1 MTHTTTYRQK
11 DNGWQIIVSWKDT
24 SGQWHQKSK
33 QGFDRKADAKEYEA
47 QLLQAIKNRPR
58 PVDQALAGISLE
70 KFCEVY
76 LKNKKSISA
85 GTGLQYTQA
94 VRSLK
99 DVAKKP
105 LRRITFM
112 DLQSA
117 VSAWTIGPDTQ
128 KNYKSKLNILFRAAI
143 KPYCLISHNPVP
155 DIEIARRRDKEER
168 LAISEKQFKTLLRIC
183 KTPDVH
189 LAAAVAYYTGL
200 RRGELL
206 ALTWNDIDWD
216 RMTVTVNKQ
225 VDGRY
230 PYRPAAEPKT
240 RNSFRTIPV
249 PLVLICLLRTY
260 HDTRPMSIDRRIIA
274 QPHRTMY
281 GLVHALKKIDARLS
295 PHSLRHTYATN
306 LLANG
311 VDVRTVAA
319 LLGDT
324 VRTVIKTY
332 IHYTDDMRE
341 AAAQDI
347 QKIFSTNF

>member
-1 MTHTTTYRQK
+1 MNTTTTYRQK
-11 DNGWQIIVSWKDT
+11 DSGWQIIVSWKDT
-24 SGQWHQKSK
+24 SGRWHQKSK
-33 QGFDRKADAKEYEA
+33 QGFVKKSDAKEAEA
-47 QLLQAIKNRPR
+47 GIIREIKKQPR
-58 PVDQALAGISLE
+58 PVDRNIKDITLLE
-70 KFCEVY
+70 FCEIY

-85 GTGLQYTQA
+85 GTGRNYTQA
-94 VRSLK
+94 VRSLGAVK
-99 DVAKKP
+99 DKP

-117 VSAWTIGPDTQ
+117 VTAWTIKPDTQ
-128 KNYKSKLNILFRAAI
+128 KNYKCKLDVLFRAAV
-143 KPYCLISHNPVP
+143 KPYGLISRNPVP

-168 LAISEKQFKTLLRIC
+168 ITLSDKQFKSLLRIC
-183 KTPDVH
+183 KTPAAH

-200 RRGELL
+200 RKGELL

-230 PYRPAAEPKT
+230 PLRPATEPKT

-249 PLVLICLLRTY
+249 PLILICLLRTY
-260 HDTRPMSIDRRIIA
+260 HDTQPMSIDRRIIA

-281 GLVHALKKIDARLS
+281 GLSHALKKIDARLS
-295 PHSLRHTYATN
+295 PHSLRHTYATD

-311 VDVRTVAA
+311 VDIRTVAA

-324 VRTVIKTY
+324 VQTVIRTY
-332 IHYTDDMRE
+332 IHYTDEMR
-341 AAAQDI
+341 AAAAYDI
-347 QKIFSTNF
+347 QKIFSKNF